1 MTFTGTLLPY
11 QPEAVD
17 AMCERGKML
26 VAYDLGLG
34 KTVLTIAA
42 LERLMDEGLITEPG
56 IVICLSS
63 LKYQW
68 ADQIRKFTDG
78 SSTPLVIDGTPKQRL
93 AQYQEAFDWGHTL
106 IDYVIIN
113 YEQVVNDWEYV
124 RQLPTG
130 FIVCDEATAIKSFR
144 SKRSK
149 YVKKLVSPYKFA
161 LTGTPVE
168 NGKPEELY
176 SIMQFVDSKVLGRF
190 DLFDQTFIVR
200 NRFGGVER
208 YRNLPLLNKT
218 LSEACVRKRQSDE
231 DVAPYLPETI
241 FAEPILVPFD
251 SAGAKLY
258 KNIVLDLL
266 ADLDEAIESFGTS
279 FDLFSHYEGAQSSQA
294 NAMRGQIMSKLTCL
308 RMLCDHGD
316 LLRESA
322 KKFNLVEKEVLYE
335 EDFGDESKVLF
346 SKLTPTLGS
355 KGGSSYAAELL
366 EEGALDSITKAP
378 KLAVLKEYVE
388 TFLDDYAGNKVV
400 IFTSYVKMV
409 DIIRSTLG
417 ESISTGYT
425 GAMNAKDKE
434 ASKLKFQTDPNVRIL
449 VSSDAGGYGVD
460 LPQANL
466 LINYDLPWNAGLA
479 VQRNGR
485 IRRASSGWK
494 TIVIQDILM
503 QESIEERQHAML
515 DQKLAVANAVV
526 DGEGIDDKGGVNL
539 KLGSLKAFLEAAF
552 V

>member
-17 AMCERGKML
+17 AMCTRGKML

-42 LERLMDEGLITEPG
+42 IERLMDEGKVTEPG

-68 ADQIRKFTDG
+68 ADQIRKFTSD
-78 SSTPLVIDGTPKQRL
+78 SSNPLVIDGTPHKRIE
-93 AQYQEAFDWGHTL
+93 QYSKAMAWRTSK

-124 RQLPTG
+124 KDLPRG
-130 FIVCDEATAIKSFR
+130 FIVCDEATAIKSFK

-149 YVKKLVSPYKFA
+149 HVKKLTSPYRFA

-176 SIMQFVDSKVLGRF
+176 SIMQFVDPSVLGRF
-190 DLFDQTFIVR
+190 DIFDQTFIVR

-208 YRNLPLLNKT
+208 YRNLPTLNKA
-218 LSEACVRKRQSDE
+218 LSKACVRKRQSDP

-251 SAGAKLY
+251 TAGAKLY
-258 KNIVLDLL
+258 KKITRDLL
-266 ADLDEAIESFGTS
+266 SDLDEALDSYGSS
-279 FDLFSHYEGAQSSQA
+279 FDIFSHYGQQSDQGGP
-294 NAMRGQIMSKLTCL
+294 MDELRGRIMSKLTAL
-308 RMLCDHGD
+308 RMLCDHPD
-316 LLRESA
+316 LVRTSGE
-322 KKFNLVEKEVLYE
+322 LYRPML
-335 EDFGDESKVLF
+335 GQ
-346 SKLTPTLGS
+346 GS
-355 KGGSSYAAELL
+355 KYAAELL
-366 EEGALDSITKAP
+366 EQDALPATIRAP
-378 KLAVLKEYVE
+378 KIAVLKEYVE
-388 TFLDDYAGNKVV
+388 NFLADYPGNKVV
-400 IFTSYVKMV
+400 IFTSYVRMV
-409 DIIRSTLG
+409 QFIRGTL
-417 ESISTGYT
+417 SSPNYTSQPYT
-425 GAMNAKDKE
+425 GEMNAKEKE
-434 ASKLKFQTDPNVRIL
+434 AAKTSFQTDPSCRIL

-479 VQRNGR
+479 IQRNGR
-485 IRRASSGWK
+485 IRRASSEWSN
-494 TIVIQDILM
+494 IVIQDMIM
-503 QESIEERQHAML
+503 QGSIEERQHSML
-515 DQKLAVANAVV
+515 AQKMAVANAVV
-526 DGEGIDDKGGVNL
+526 DGEGINDKGGVNL
-539 KLGSLKAFLEAAF
+539 NVGTLRAFLQEAF